1 MPIDKSWAEGATDA
15 ENLTSGSNDRAK
27 WEGNV
32 MIENVYRRCSGELGN
47 HLACAFAITAA
58 LMVGNTASTANA
70 ATLDREPYG
79 TTQGGQQ
86 VDIFTMTNDHG
97 VRIRF
102 LSYGGVITEI
112 DVSDRTGRFENIVL
126 GLRSLREYETLPG
139 HFGAITGR
147 YANRIG
153 GAQFTL
159 SGQTYH
165 LIANN
170 GPNTLHGGPNALD
183 RQVWTVSPLT
193 ISDGVAATLSYI
205 SPDGD
210 QNFPGTLT
218 THVTYTLTNDDA
230 LQIVYVVSSDK
241 DTVVNFTSHSYFNLA
256 ANGSGSAAGQ
266 MLLVNAD
273 RYTPTGPD
281 QIPTGEIA
289 LVESTP
295 LDFRQIMPIGARL
308 HSAFPQ
314 MVYAH
319 GYDNNFVLNKHA
331 GDGVTFAA
339 RGYDPRTGRVID
351 CFTTEPG
358 LQVYTSN
365 GMNGSVV
372 GSSGT
377 TYRQTEGFTLETQHF
392 PDSPNK
398 PNFPTTELKPG
409 QEFRST
415 TMFHFATDNPLPP
428 LPH

>member
-1 MPIDKSWAEGATDA
+1 M
-15 ENLTSGSNDRAK
+15 TSEQSCRNAMMDLSSEMCSRPHGKLSAK
-27 WEGNV
+27 A
-32 MIENVYRRCSGELGN
+32 
-47 HLACAFAITAA
+47 ACACAIVAISGAAVTGGTATAA
-58 LMVGNTASTANA
+58 A
-70 ATLDREPYG
+70 LDHAPYG
-79 TTQGGQQ
+79 TTQDGQT
-86 VDIFTMTNDHG
+86 VEIYTMTNDHG
-97 VRIRF
+97 LRVRF

-112 DVSDRTGRFENIVL
+112 EVPDRTGRSDNIAL
-126 GLRSLREYETLPG
+126 GLGTLREYETLPG

-159 SGQTYH
+159 NGQTYH

-183 RQVWTVSPLT
+183 HRVWTVTPLT
-193 ISDGVAATLSYI
+193 IPDGVAATLSYV

-218 THVTYTLTNDDA
+218 THITYTLTNDSV
-230 LQIVYVVSSDK
+230 LQISYVASTDK
-241 DTVVNFTSHSYFNLA
+241 DTVINFTNHSYFNLA
-256 ANGSGSAAGQ
+256 GNGSGSVADQ
-266 MLLVNAD
+266 SLLVNAD

-289 LVESTP
+289 QVESTP
-295 LDFRQIMPIGARL
+295 LDFRQMMPIGARL
-308 HSAFPQ
+308 RSAFQQ
-314 MVYAH
+314 MVYAR
-319 GYDNNFVLNKHA
+319 GYDHNFVLNKPS
-331 GDGVTFAA
+331 GGMTFAA
-339 RGYDPRTGRVID
+339 RAYDARSGRIID
-351 CFTTEPG
+351 CLTTEPG
-358 LQVYTSN
+358 VQIYTSN
-365 GMNGSVV
+365 GMNGSIV

-415 TMFHFATDNPLPP
+415 TIFRFATDASLPP
-428 LPH
+428 LPR

>member
-1 MPIDKSWAEGATDA
+1 MIDFSSELCLRLHGKLGANIA
-15 ENLTSGSNDRAK
+15 R
-27 WEGNV
+27 
-32 MIENVYRRCSGELGN
+32 
-47 HLACAFAITAA
+47 AFAIAAA
-58 LMVGNTASTANA
+58 LAAAITGGTANA
-70 ATLDREPYG
+70 AATLDQASYG
-79 TTQGGQQ
+79 TTQGGQA

-97 VRIRF
+97 MRVCF

-112 DVSDRTGRFENIVL
+112 DVPDRTGRLDNVAL
-126 GLRSLREYETLPG
+126 GLRSLRDYETLPG

-159 SGQTYH
+159 NGQTYH

-170 GPNTLHGGPNALD
+170 GPNTLHGGPDALD
-183 RQVWTVSPLT
+183 HRVWTVSPLT
-193 ISDGVAATLSYI
+193 VPDGVAATLSYV

-218 THVTYTLTNDDA
+218 TRVTYTLTNDDV
-230 LQIVYVVSSDK
+230 LRIVYVASTDK
-241 DTVVNFTSHSYFNLA
+241 DTVVNFTNHSYFNLA
-256 ANGSGSAAGQ
+256 GNGSGSAADQ
-266 MLLVNAD
+266 LLLVNAD
-273 RYTPTGPD
+273 RYTPIAPD
-281 QIPTGEIA
+281 LIPSGEIA
-289 LVESTP
+289 PIDGTP
-295 LDFRQIMPIGARL
+295 VDFRQMMPIGARL
-308 HSAFPQ
+308 HSAFQQ

-319 GYDNNFVLNKHA
+319 GYDHNFVLNQRT
-331 GDGVTFAA
+331 GDGMRFAA
-339 RGYDPRTGRVID
+339 RAYDPRTGRIID

-415 TMFHFATDNPLPP
+415 TIFRFATDASLPP
-428 LPH
+428 LPR

>member
-1 MPIDKSWAEGATDA
+1 MMDLVSDVRFFAHSKRGA
-15 ENLTSGSNDRAK
+15 GM
-27 WEGNV
+27 V
-32 MIENVYRRCSGELGN
+32 
-47 HLACAFAITAA
+47 CALSIAAATAA
-58 LMVGNTASTANA
+58 SITSRAASAA
-70 ATLDREPYG
+70 ATLDHAPYG
-79 TTQGGQQ
+79 MTQDGQA
-86 VDIFTMTNDHG
+86 VEIYTMTNEHG
-97 VRIRF
+97 LRVRF

-112 DVSDRTGRFENIVL
+112 DTPDRTGRLDNIVL
-126 GLRSLREYETLPG
+126 GLRTLREYETLPG

-159 SGQTYH
+159 NGQTYH

-170 GPNTLHGGPNALD
+170 GANTLHGGPNALD
-183 RQVWTVSPLT
+183 RRVWTVSSTQVP
-193 ISDGVAATLSYI
+193 DGVAATLSNV
-205 SPDGD
+205 SNDGD

-218 THVTYTLTNDDA
+218 THVTYTLTNDNA
-230 LQIVYVVSSDK
+230 LRIDYLVSTDK
-241 DTVVNFTSHSYFNLA
+241 DTVINFTNHSYFNLA
-256 ANGSGSAAGQ
+256 GNGSGSVADQ
-266 MLLVNAD
+266 LLLVNAD

-289 LVESTP
+289 PVADTP
-295 LDFRQIMPIGARL
+295 LDFRQMMPIGARL
-308 HSAFPQ
+308 HGAFQQ
-314 MVYAH
+314 MVDGH
-319 GYDNNFVLNKHA
+319 GYDHNFVLDKGA
-331 GDGVTFAA
+331 GDGATFAA

-358 LQVYTSN
+358 VQVYTSN

-409 QEFRST
+409 QDFHST
-415 TMFHFATDNPLPP
+415 TIFRFATDATCR
-428 LPH
+428 HCRTDGSRRSRCSF

>member
-1 MPIDKSWAEGATDA
+1 MMDLVSDVRFFAHSKRGA
-15 ENLTSGSNDRAK
+15 GM
-27 WEGNV
+27 V
-32 MIENVYRRCSGELGN
+32 
-47 HLACAFAITAA
+47 CALSIAAATAA
-58 LMVGNTASTANA
+58 SITSRAASAA
-70 ATLDREPYG
+70 ATLDHAPYG
-79 TTQGGQQ
+79 MTQDGQA
-86 VDIFTMTNDHG
+86 VEIYTMTNEHG
-97 VRIRF
+97 LRVRF

-112 DVSDRTGRFENIVL
+112 DTPDRTGRLDNIVL
-126 GLRSLREYETLPG
+126 GLGTLREYETLPG

-159 SGQTYH
+159 NGQTYH

-170 GPNTLHGGPNALD
+170 GANNLHGGPNALD
-183 RQVWTVSPLT
+183 RRVWTVSSTQVP
-193 ISDGVAATLSYI
+193 DGVAATLSNV
-205 SPDGD
+205 SNDGD

-218 THVTYTLTNDDA
+218 THVTYTLTNDNA
-230 LQIVYVVSSDK
+230 LRIDYLVSTDK
-241 DTVVNFTSHSYFNLA
+241 DTVINFTNHSYFNLA
-256 ANGSGSAAGQ
+256 GNGSGSVADQ
-266 MLLVNAD
+266 LLLVNAD

-281 QIPTGEIA
+281 QISTGEIA
-289 LVESTP
+289 PVADTP
-295 LDFRQIMPIGARL
+295 LDFRQMMPIGARL
-308 HSAFPQ
+308 HSAFQQ
-314 MVYAH
+314 MVDGH
-319 GYDNNFVLNKHA
+319 GYDHNFVLDKGA
-331 GDGVTFAA
+331 GDGATFAA

-358 LQVYTSN
+358 VQVYTSN

-409 QEFRST
+409 QDFHST
-415 TMFHFATDNPLPP
+415 TIFRFATDAPLPP